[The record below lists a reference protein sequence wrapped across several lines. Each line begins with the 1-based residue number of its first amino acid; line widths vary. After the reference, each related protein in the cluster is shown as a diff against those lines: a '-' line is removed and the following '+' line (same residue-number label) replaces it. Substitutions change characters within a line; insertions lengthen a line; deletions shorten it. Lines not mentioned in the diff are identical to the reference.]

1 LESGLLLPKGKV
13 LHENLNTS
21 FTNFDDLIDE
31 LKENRFSGYLSL
43 SCWQFDGVLLFDT
56 GKVSQA
62 FAMQDGEYVYGAK
75 CKQTIFEKSREKD
88 GHISVHTINSET
100 ILVIISIIS
109 REDVM
114 TDHVRARKTLY
125 ELFRQMQQDEVSGV
139 AVMTFGKENGH
150 ASIFFHDGVPVD
162 CTIESAGGKSL
173 SGVQIYDNIL
183 NLTDKVNTK
192 FKIYRGDVVAALEN
206 SANFDN

>member
-1 LESGLLLPKGKV
+1 MLLPKGKT

-21 FTNFDDLIDE
+21 FTNFDDLIGE
-31 LKENRFSGYLSL
+31 LKENRFSGYLTL

-62 FAMQDGEYVYGAK
+62 YATADGEYIYGPK
-75 CKQTIFEKSREKD
+75 CKQSIFEKSREKD
-88 GHISVHTINSET
+88 GRISVHTINSET

-114 TDHVRARKTLY
+114 TDHVRARKTLF
-125 ELFRQMQQDEVSGV
+125 ELFTQLRRDEVSGA
-139 AVMTFGKENGH
+139 AVMTFGKDNGQ

-183 NLTDKVNTK
+183 DLTEKVNTK